1 MMQEVL
7 EQLPKRTALTHVLL
21 QGGCGGLAASVAAY
35 LWQTLGPE
43 RPRLAVIEPVQA
55 DCLYQSISTGDRVDV
70 NITEESLMA
79 GLSCGEV
86 STLAWSVIRPA
97 VQDFV
102 SMDDDLIAPTMRRLA
117 EGDGAG
123 PIVAG
128 ESAVPGLAVLLAAAR
143 QQNLWDALGLNAG
156 SRVLLLGT
164 EGATDPEI
172 YRELVGRTPEDIVPD

>member
-1 MMQEVL
+1 
-7 EQLPKRTALTHVLL
+7 
-21 QGGCGGLAASVAAY
+21 
-35 LWQTLGPE
+35 
-43 RPRLAVIEPVQA
+43 
-55 DCLYQSISTGDRVDV
+55 
-70 NITEESLMA
+70 
-79 GLSCGEV
+79 
-86 STLAWSVIRPA
+86 